1 MIYSSSNS
9 NNNII
14 IIGNIIMTNGTRE
27 KRDELSLREEPQ
39 AVAIYERCFLALAFN
54 AYISFIVLYC
64 KHAFDAFLFTGVRS
78 LLAQCLLLLL
88 HACTATDNTT
98 YSNNRC
104 HTGLHDYDDVDDV
117 IVHYKGHRL
126 LTRTAQLL
134 PTLSAITD
142 TSALRQGTHTAQ
154 AQQV

>member
-1 MIYSSSNS
+1 MIH
-9 NNNII
+9 
-14 IIGNIIMTNGTRE
+14 G
-27 KRDELSLREEPQ
+27 LRLKLVF
-39 AVAIYERCFLALAFN
+39 AVCT
-54 AYISFIVLYC
+54 V
-64 KHAFDAFLFTGVRS
+64 TGVRL

-88 HACTATDNTT
+88 YACTATDNTT
-98 YSNNRC
+98 YSNNKR
-104 HTGLHDYDDVDDV
+104 HTKLHDYDDVDDV

-142 TSALRQGTHTAQ
+142 TSALRQASHTAQ